1 MSPADRALPPTIQE
15 QSVCIL
21 LPTYNE
27 IQNLPGMVR
36 RLRATVPKATIVVLD
51 DSSPDGT
58 GALADELAARDSR
71 VRVLHR
77 PRKEG
82 LGPAYMQGLGWARAH
97 GYQAAVQIDADGS
110 HQPEQLPSLL
120 GAADHAD
127 VVIGSRWVPGGA
139 VRNWPVHR
147 KALSLGGNL
156 FVRVALGIP
165 IRDATAGFRVY
176 RLNALDSMR
185 LQDVAS
191 QGYCFQVD
199 LTLRAYDAHLRIV
212 EVPIEFVEREHGN
225 SKMGTS
231 IVTEALARVTAW
243 GVQRRAAQ
251 ARSGVGRLRAR
262 GAALREPRKGT

>member
-1 MSPADRALPPTIQE
+1 MSAADIALSATIPE
-15 QSVCIL
+15 QSICIM

-27 IQNLPGMVR
+27 IQNLTGMVR
-36 RLRATVPKATIVVLD
+36 RLRANVPEATIVVLD
-51 DSSPDGT
+51 DNSPDGT
-58 GALADELAARDSR
+58 GALADDLAAADSQ
-71 VRVLHR
+71 VQVVHR

-82 LGPAYMQGLGWARAH
+82 LGRAYMQGMGWARSH
-97 GYQAAVQIDADGS
+97 GYQVAVQIDADGS
-110 HQPEQLPSLL
+110 HQPEQLPSLIRA
-120 GAADHAD
+120 GSQAD

-176 RLNALDSMR
+176 RLDALDSMH

-199 LTLRAYDAHLRIV
+199 LTLRAHDAGLRIV
-212 EVPIEFVEREHGN
+212 EVPIEFIEREHGN

-231 IVTEALARVTAW
+231 IVTEALVRVSAW
-243 GVQRRAAQ
+243 GVQRRIAQ
-251 ARSGVGRLRAR
+251 ARSRVGRLRAR
-262 GAALREPRKGT
+262 ATALHEPQKGP

>member
-1 MSPADRALPPTIQE
+1 MSAADGGSTPSIRE
-15 QSVCIL
+15 QSVCIM

-36 RLRATVPKATIVVLD
+36 RLRATVPEATIVVLD

-58 GALADELAARDSR
+58 GVLADDLAAADSH

-82 LGPAYMQGLGWARAH
+82 LGPAYMQGLGWARAN

-120 GAADHAD
+120 SAAGHAD

-139 VRNWPVHR
+139 VRNWPMHR

-176 RLNALDSMR
+176 RLDALDSMH
-185 LQDVAS
+185 LHDVAS

-199 LTLRAYDAHLRIV
+199 LTLRAHDAGLRIV
-212 EVPIEFVEREHGN
+212 EVPIEFIEREHGN

-231 IVTEALARVTAW
+231 IVTEALVRVSAW
-243 GVQRRAAQ
+243 GVQRRID
-251 ARSGVGRLRAR
+251 
-262 GAALREPRKGT
+262 RKSVV